1 MLKVIQNLIT
11 ALIVQGLLMDPSTDL
26 KKMETIY
33 DGLMKLLKKIQNQ
46 VAVKARLAE
55 IKSAYSCPA
64 LYHW

>member
-1 MLKVIQNLIT
+1 
-11 ALIVQGLLMDPSTDL
+11 MDPSTDL

-33 DGLMKLLKKIQNQ
+33 NGLMKLLKKIQNQ